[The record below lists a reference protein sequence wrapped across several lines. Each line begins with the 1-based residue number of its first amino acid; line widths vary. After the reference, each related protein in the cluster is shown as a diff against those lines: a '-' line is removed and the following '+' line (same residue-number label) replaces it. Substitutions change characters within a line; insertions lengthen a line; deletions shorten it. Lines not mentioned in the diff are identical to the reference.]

1 MTSGVPQG
9 TVLAPLLFLCFIN
22 DLPNGIM
29 SKIKLYADDVLLYNT
44 IHSQEDCHNLQQ
56 DLNLLKEWATKWKMS
71 FNLQKCEFL
80 RITNKKYLIFFQY
93 LIQNEIIRE
102 VTYAKYLGVTIDQNL
117 KWSEHV
123 KQISN
128 KANGVHGFLRHNLYS
143 CPMST
148 KINCYKA
155 LVKPV
160 LDYAATVWS
169 PYTQKDINMVEQV
182 QRRAARF
189 IFNNYSRLA
198 SISEMLTDLNWATL
212 THSRK
217 EQKAVM
223 LHTENSTPP
232 SRYPS
237 Q

>member
-1 MTSGVPQG
+1 
-9 TVLAPLLFLCFIN
+9 
-22 DLPNGIM
+22 
-29 SKIKLYADDVLLYNT
+29 
-44 IHSQEDCHNLQQ
+44 
-56 DLNLLKEWATKWKMS
+56 MS

-80 RITNKKYLIFFQY
+80 RITNKKYPIFSQY
-93 LIQNEIIRE
+93 LIQNKIIRE
-102 VTYAKYLGVTIDQNL
+102 VTYAKYLGVTINQNL
-117 KWSEHV
+117 KWSERV
-123 KQISN
+123 KQITN
-128 KANGVHGFLRHNLYS
+128 KANSVHGFLRRNLYS

-169 PYTQKDINMVEQV
+169 PYTQKDIDMVEQV

-198 SISEMLTDLNWATL
+198 SVSEMLTDLNWATL

-223 LHTENSTPP
+223 LYKIVHHLVDIPASNYLTPTTTSDITRGHHKRFLQPSSTVNAYLYSFFP
-232 SRYPS
+232 SSIKIWNCLPHNIVDS
-237 Q
+237 NNINQFKQNIAGLATI

>member
-1 MTSGVPQG
+1 
-9 TVLAPLLFLCFIN
+9 
-22 DLPNGIM
+22 
-29 SKIKLYADDVLLYNT
+29 
-44 IHSQEDCHNLQQ
+44 
-56 DLNLLKEWATKWKMS
+56 MS

-80 RITNKKYLIFFQY
+80 RITNKKYPIFSQY

-117 KWSEHV
+117 KWLEHV
-123 KQISN
+123 KQITN
-128 KANGVHGFLRHNLYS
+128 KANSVHGFLRHNLYS

-169 PYTQKDINMVEQV
+169 PYTQKNIDMVEQV
-182 QRRAARF
+182 QRCAARF
-189 IFNNYSRLA
+189 IFNNYFRLA
-198 SISEMLTDLNWATL
+198 SVNEMLTDLNWATL
-212 THSRK
+212 SHSRK

-223 LHTENSTPP
+223 LYKIVHHLVDIPASNYVTPTTTSDITRGHHKNFLQPSSTVNAYLYSFFP
-232 SRYPS
+232 SSIKIWNCLPHNIVDS
-237 Q
+237 TNINQFKQNIAGLATI